1 MDGGRN
7 MSQKAISLPFS
18 FSSSGA
24 VSYTEDEKKMWQ
36 DRIVLVVMTYIGE
49 RVMRPSYGSRAKN
62 ATFDTISGAM
72 AIIKSEVNS
81 AFATWLKDLYLID
94 VKGTID
100 PIDNLLNVEI
110 TYKYGASASPETL
123 IVKTNTFTRSGD
135 IIVEG

>member
-1 MDGGRN
+1 

-36 DRIVLVVMTYIGE
+36 DRVLLVIMTYMGE
-49 RVMRPSYGSRAKN
+49 RVMRPSYGSKAKN
-62 ATFDTISGAM
+62 ATFDTLNGAM
-72 AIIKSEVNS
+72 AIIKNEVSS
-81 AFATWLKDLYLID
+81 AFSAWLEDLYLID

-100 PIDNLLNVEI
+100 PIDNLLAVEI
-110 TYKYGASASPETL
+110 TYKYGKSSAPETL
-123 IVKTNTFTRSGD
+123 VVKTNTFTRSGD